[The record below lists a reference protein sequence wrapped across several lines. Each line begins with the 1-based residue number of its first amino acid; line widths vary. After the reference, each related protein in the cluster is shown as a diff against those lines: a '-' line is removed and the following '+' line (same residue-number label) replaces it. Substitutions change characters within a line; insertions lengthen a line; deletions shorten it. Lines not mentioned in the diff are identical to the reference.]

1 MAERDPATATIERQ
15 NESLPTLFARLTD
28 ELMQLVDAK
37 LELLRTELRQEV
49 GVYALGAVL
58 ILAGVVIAI
67 VGFALLN
74 VAIAF
79 LISTLFDAAQW
90 SPAARYALG
99 YTVGYSHKVAKTSK
113 DSQFAKFT
121 DNVVEELSHVG
132 QRLVLPE
139 LNAKIRQLFGYD
151 FTGLLD
157 QVRGKEKTTG
167 RKRLTTRTRRPKS
180 RRSTK
185 APRKRR

>member
-1 MAERDPATATIERQ
+1 MAERDTATATIERQ

-99 YTVGYSHKVAKTSK
+99 FVITAVLYLVIGAVVIVVAKNRL
-113 DSQFAKFT
+113 AK
-121 DNVVEELSHVG
+121 
-132 QRLVLPE
+132 QRV
-139 LNAKIRQLFGYD
+139 A
-151 FTGLLD
+151 
-157 QVRGKEKTTG
+157 
-167 RKRLTTRTRRPKS
+167 PKS
-180 RRSTK
+180 AADLRRDREFLK
-185 APRKRR
+185 QQF